1 MNNFRNQIHVSWAIG
16 MTLLGG
22 LVGGALVAA
31 HLGAAPLD
39 VPDRPTVSPDG
50 PVVQSADYVDET
62 LTLYTLRNFNG
73 DPDATPIL
81 LVSAMVEIEVIF
93 PGASA
98 AREMDVPG
106 LMYIQADDL
115 AEFPGAMMM
124 VNREEGISFDRI
136 DTINRERG
144 LAQLRLAYK
153 KAHGHEPKFSAPN
166 DVDAEPAGDAE
177 SG

>member
-1 MNNFRNQIHVSWAIG
+1 MNNFRNQIHVGWAIG

-22 LVGGALVAA
+22 LVGGALVSA

-39 VPDRPTVSPDG
+39 VPGRPTVSPDE
-50 PVVQSADYVDET
+50 PVVQSADYVAET

-81 LVSAMVEIEVIF
+81 LVSAMVDVEVIF
-93 PGASA
+93 PGQSA
-98 AREMDVPG
+98 AQELKVPG
-106 LMYIQADDL
+106 LMYLNEDDL
-115 AEFPGAMMM
+115 AEFPGAMTM
-124 VNREEGISFDRI
+124 VNRDQGISFDRI

-153 KAHGHEPKFSAPN
+153 MAHGHEPNFSAPD

-177 SG
+177 SE